1 MDQNRLGW
9 PWIFLHWVLW
19 LFARSLSWGNKLI
32 GLCYLYIHLLASVLI
47 FKPFD
52 EFWTNLSDQ
61 HFLPSYKFCGNE
73 QLNKC
78 YKLMV
83 PVKENLQYWFKYNSW
98 HWRIQERPVVIDLRS
113 SENSHLI
120 KHWVTQRQGSFLKQ
134 NSFPQSCCS
143 SPTA

>member
-19 LFARSLSWGNKLI
+19 LFARSLSWGNKLM
-32 GLCYLYIHLLASVLI
+32 GLCYLYIQLLALLLI
-47 FKPFD
+47 FKPVG

-61 HFLPSYKFCGNE
+61 HFLPSYKICENE

-83 PVKENLQYWFKYNSW
+83 PVKEQLQYWLKYNTW
-98 HWRIQERPVVIDLRS
+98 HWRIQERSVVIDLRNP
-113 SENSHLI
+113 ENSHLI
-120 KHWVTQRQGSFLKQ
+120 KHWVTQRQGSLLKQ
-134 NSFPQSCCS
+134 TSFPQPGCS
-143 SPTA
+143 SPSS